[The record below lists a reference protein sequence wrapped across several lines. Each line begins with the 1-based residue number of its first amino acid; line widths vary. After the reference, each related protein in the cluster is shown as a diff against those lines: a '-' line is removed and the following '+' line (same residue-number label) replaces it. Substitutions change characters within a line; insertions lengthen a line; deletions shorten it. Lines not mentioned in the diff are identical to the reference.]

1 MRTFRSFQTVVR
13 RHPALM
19 GVVVSACMAA
29 ACGSSGSS
37 APSADTWAT
46 VDGRAISRADVEK
59 AYGTVAQPPTPP
71 SEEEILTLKLR
82 VLDELIGQDLMVA
95 RAQALKLEMT
105 DAEVDKSVVERKGTM
120 TDEAFSLQLTGRGLT
135 LDDFKRGVRREMTVQ
150 KLVDHEING
159 KVNISDDD
167 IAAYYNANKAQFD
180 VKEPQIHMAQI
191 VVTPTRDQV
200 RNRTGNDAATPA
212 EARRKVD
219 SLIDQ
224 LKAGADFSTLAA
236 DYSEDPQTAP
246 QGGDL
251 GFLPEST
258 INQAPAAIRNIVMST
273 QIGNVSTVPMNGG
286 YTLVKVLAREKA
298 GQRELTDPAVRE
310 SITNLLKDRK
320 QQLLHTAF
328 VTELRDS
335 AKVNNYL
342 AKMVI
347 DQQGKAGALAAL
359 PAKK

>member
-1 MRTFRSFQTVVR
+1 MRSLRSLPFVL
-13 RHPALM
+13 RH
-19 GVVVSACMAA
+19 AA
-29 ACGSSGSS
+29 FTGLVAGLAVTTACGSSASK
-37 APSADTWAT
+37 APSADTWAV
-46 VDGRAISRADVEK
+46 VDGRTISRDEVEK
-59 AYGTVAQPPTPP
+59 AYGTVAQPATAP

-95 RAQALKLEMT
+95 RAQALKVEAT
-105 DAEVDKSVVERKGTM
+105 DAEVDKSVTERKGTM
-120 TDEAFSLQLTGRGLT
+120 TDEAFLLQLTGRGLT

-150 KLVDHEING
+150 KLVDHEVTAKIN
-159 KVNISDDD
+159 ITDDD
-167 IAAYYNANKAQFD
+167 IAAFYNANKAQFD

-191 VVTPTRDQV
+191 VVTPVADQV
-200 RNRTGNDAATPA
+200 RNRTGNDAQDPA
-212 EARRKVD
+212 AARRKVD

-224 LKAGADFSTLAA
+224 IKAGADFSTLAA
-236 DYSEDPQTAP
+236 DYSEDPQTAS

-251 GFLPEST
+251 GFVPET
-258 INQAPAAIRNIVMST
+258 QIAQAPAAIRNVVMNT

-298 GQRELTDPAVRE
+298 GQRQLTDAAVRE

-320 QQLLHTAF
+320 QQLLHSAF

-335 AKVNNYL
+335 AKVQNYL

-347 DQQGKAGALAAL
+347 DQQGKAGAAAAAA
-359 PAKK
+359 PKK